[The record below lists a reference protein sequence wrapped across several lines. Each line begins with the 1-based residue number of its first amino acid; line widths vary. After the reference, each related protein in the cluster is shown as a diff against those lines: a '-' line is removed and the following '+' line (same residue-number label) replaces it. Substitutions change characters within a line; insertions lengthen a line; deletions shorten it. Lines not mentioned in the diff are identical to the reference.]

1 MENKK
6 TNVKPQMKGGPRGRG
21 MRHTTERAKDVKGSL
36 GKLIKYLKPFY
47 ISICICMIGEIT
59 NFGIQSSCTIQS
71 SNE

>member
-47 ISICICMIGEIT
+47 ISICISIILAMAG
-59 NFGIQSSCTIQS
+59 TIF
-71 SNE
+71 NLVGPHLT